1 MPELAEVARIVHF
14 IRQHLVGKTLSKVQA
29 QHDDI
34 IFGKVGTSAA
44 EFQKA
49 MQGKKIVGAGQQ
61 GKYFWITMSSPPH
74 AVMHFGMAGWLK
86 IKDADTYYY
95 RSDKPE
101 DQEWP
106 PKYWKFLLETSENP
120 KTEAAFVDARRL
132 SRVRLVDC
140 PADEIRNH
148 TPLKENGPDPVSDKD
163 IVTETWL
170 MEKLKSKKV
179 PIKALLLDQAN
190 ISGIGNWMGYVVL
203 SHLNRPFNPLT
214 ISSDEIL
221 YHAKIH
227 PEQYSNTL
235 SDDQI
240 KELNT
245 AIHYVCTTSIDVL
258 ADSEKFP
265 EHWLF
270 KHRWGKGKKNQ
281 PAVLPNGN
289 KITFLTVGG
298 RTSAVVPAIQKKT
311 GAVAKDVDED
321 SDCTPANSKRK
332 RDVKQENDSDA
343 AEDLKTKSRG
353 PKRKS
358 TTAIKAEEDEGKKTS
373 AGRRRSTRS
382 TK

>member
-34 IFGKVGTSAA
+34 VYGKVGTTAA

-95 RSDKPE
+95 RSDKPA
-101 DQEWP
+101 DKEWP
-106 PKYWKFLLETSENP
+106 PKYWKFLLETSDDP
-120 KTEAAFVDARRL
+120 ATEAAFVDPRRL
-132 SRVRLVDC
+132 SRIRLVDC
-140 PADEIRNH
+140 PAHEIRKY
-148 TPLKENGPDPVSDKD
+148 TPLKENGPDPVADKD

-170 MEKLKSKKV
+170 MDKLKSRKV

-190 ISGIGNWMGYVVL
+190 ISGIGNWMG
-203 SHLNRPFNPLT
+203 
-214 ISSDEIL
+214 DEIL

-235 SDDQI
+235 NNDQI

-245 AIHYVCTTSIDVL
+245 SIHYVCSTALEVL

-281 PAVLPNGN
+281 PAALPNGD

-298 RTSAVVPAIQKKT
+298 RTSAVVPAVQKKT
-311 GAVAKDVDED
+311 GAVAKEIDEEA
-321 SDCTPANSKRK
+321 SDIKSASKRK
-332 RDVKQENDSDA
+332 RVVKQESDT
-343 AEDLKTKSRG
+343 EDEISEPKSR
-353 PKRKS
+353 S
-358 TTAIKAEEDEGKKTS
+358 QKKTAGRNVKKEGAES
-373 AGRRRSTRS
+373 KPSTESLGRRRSTRS
-382 TK
+382 RN